1 MVVVPFLFLKLLKPI
16 LQIRDTIP
24 AKQSHLQDI
33 CYYLISNF
41 LILQNK
47 QKYNPLIHHR
57 RSIRLKG
64 YDYSEAGA
72 YFITIC
78 CQDRKCRFGKIVAGE
93 MVLNDFGIIAYDQW
107 LTLTERFTTIELD
120 VFQIMPNH
128 MHGIIV
134 INESTVGATLAVA
147 PDDADNHNI
156 RAGTSPEYAVAP
168 DDANDLDI
176 MAGAGYP
183 VAPEDV
189 NDLDIKAGAGHVV
202 AGKRAG
208 ASPAPTVAN
217 ETNATIGGIVGAYK
231 SLVANACLNLFKIKN
246 ETMGK
251 LWQRNYYEHI
261 IRNEK
266 SYQTISDYIV
276 NNPDK
281 WIDDKFFIP

>member
-1 MVVVPFLFLKLLKPI
+1 M
-16 LQIRDTIP
+16 
-24 AKQSHLQDI
+24 
-33 CYYLISNF
+33 
-41 LILQNK
+41 
-47 QKYNPLIHHR
+47 
-57 RSIRLKG
+57 
-64 YDYSEAGA
+64 
-72 YFITIC
+72 TIC

-128 MHGIIV
+128 MHGIII

-147 PDDADNHNI
+147 PDVQNNHNN
-156 RAGTSPEYAVAP
+156 RAGTSPEYAVAT
-168 DDANDLDI
+168 D
-176 MAGAGYP
+176 
-183 VAPEDV
+183 DV

-202 AGKRAG
+202 AGKEAG

-281 WIDDKFFIP
+281 WIDDKFFIHETHHRKQY

>member
-1 MVVVPFLFLKLLKPI
+1 
-16 LQIRDTIP
+16 
-24 AKQSHLQDI
+24 
-33 CYYLISNF
+33 
-41 LILQNK
+41 
-47 QKYNPLIHHR
+47 
-57 RSIRLKG
+57 
-64 YDYSEAGA
+64 
-72 YFITIC
+72 
-78 CQDRKCRFGKIVAGE
+78 
-93 MVLNDFGIIAYDQW
+93 

-147 PDDADNHNI
+147 PDDVDNHNI

-183 VAPEDV
+183 VAPDDV
-189 NDLDIKAGAGHVV
+189 NDIDIKAGAGYVV